1 MITKFLLTLTVI
13 VGTLIFFKSQR
24 AREQAAV
31 RTIKPVMTENQR
43 LFRKGAYLFLIF
55 MILSAIGA
63 FILRQDDDSTTMQ
76 VRVINSQTGQTST
89 YQALKKDIQ
98 ARRFTTLNGRQIY
111 VSDVDRLEVEPLPH

>member
-31 RTIKPVMTENQR
+31 RPIKPVMTENQR